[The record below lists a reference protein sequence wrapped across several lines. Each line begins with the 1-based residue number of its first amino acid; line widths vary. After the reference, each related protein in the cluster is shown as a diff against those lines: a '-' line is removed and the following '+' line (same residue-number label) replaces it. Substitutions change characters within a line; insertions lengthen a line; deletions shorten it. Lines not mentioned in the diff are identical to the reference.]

1 MHAGATTEEERERV
15 SHAVEEARRMAGQ
28 LTNSRKQVAILDF
41 GSQFSHLI
49 ARRVREQH
57 VFCELY
63 SCLVAVDVL
72 RSASIVG
79 VILSGGPSSVY
90 DEGSPHVSEGF
101 WEWIQEDN
109 IPVLGICYGMQE
121 MVTHFGGKVEPSR
134 KREYGK
140 AIATKVGEHGKKKG
154 DLFFGIEEEADVVWM
169 SHGDKVTLLPKD
181 FKPIAMTENCPHAA
195 IAGPADYGPPFYGLQ
210 FHPEVTHT
218 VQGDKIIRNFVI
230 DICNAPADWD
240 MRNIADEFI
249 KEVHEKVGPHG
260 HVIGA
265 VSGGVDSSVG
275 AVLLH
280 KAIGDRFHA
289 ILVDNGCLRLHEAQ
303 RVLDRLRN
311 REGIDLH
318 MVDASDRFLEALK
331 GVEDPE
337 VKRKTIGRLFIEVFQ
352 EEAER
357 IKAEVPQGVTVEY
370 LLQGTL
376 YPDVI
381 ESLSYK
387 GPSATIKSHHN
398 VGGLPEKM
406 SLKLLEPLRE
416 LFKDEVR
423 ELGLALGLERDTVF
437 RHPFPGPG
445 LAIRIL
451 GEVNKERCDK
461 LRHADEIAIAEIRK
475 AGIYDNIAQAFVVLL
490 PVKSVGVMGDG
501 RTYENVVS
509 LRCVTT
515 TDFMTANWYH
525 MDHDLLATISNRI
538 INEVQGINRVCYDIS
553 SKPPATIE
561 WL

>member
-1 MHAGATTEEERERV
+1 MDADKAGATREEESARV
-15 SHAVEEARRMAGQ
+15 SEAVKQARALAGQ
-28 LTNSRKQVAILDF
+28 LTSDRKQIAILDF
-41 GSQFSHLI
+41 GSH
-49 ARRVREQH
+49 
-57 VFCELY
+57 
-63 SCLVAVDVL
+63 CLVDVEVL
-72 RSASIVG
+72 KSAHVIG
-79 VILSGGPSSVY
+79 VVLSGGPASVY
-90 DEGSPHVSEGF
+90 DEGSPHVADGF
-101 WEWIQEDN
+101 WDWVESEK
-109 IPVLGICYGMQE
+109 IPVLGVCYGLQE
-121 MVTHFGGKVEPSR
+121 MVNHYGGKVEASA

-140 AIATKVGEHGKKKG
+140 SIVHRTGGHGEKRG
-154 DLFFGIEEEADVVWM
+154 DLFFEIPDEDDVVWM
-169 SHGDKVTLLPKD
+169 SHGDKVTELPPG
-181 FKPIAMTENCPHAA
+181 FKSIAHTDNCPETA
-195 IAGPADYGPPFYGLQ
+195 IAGPEDGVPLYGIQ

-218 VQGDKIIRNFVI
+218 KHGATLIKNFAV
-230 DICNAPADWD
+230 DICGAPTDWD
-240 MRNIADEFI
+240 MKDIAEEFI
-249 KEVHEKVGPHG
+249 REVREKAGPDG

-280 KAIGDRFHA
+280 RAIGDRFHA
-289 ILVDNGCLRLHEAQ
+289 ILVDNGCLRLNEAE

-318 MVDASDRFLEALK
+318 LVDASDRFLAALK

-337 VKRKTIGRLFIEVFQ
+337 VKRKTIGALFIDVFQ

-357 IKAEVPQGVTVEY
+357 IKKEVPEGHTVDF

-381 ESLSYK
+381 ESISYK

-406 SLKLLEPLRE
+406 SLKLIEPLRE

-423 ELGLALGLERDTVF
+423 SLGLALGLEHESVF

-451 GEVNKERCDK
+451 GEVNKESCDK
-461 LRHADEIAIAEIRK
+461 LRLADDIAISEIRK
-475 AGIYDNIAQAFVVLL
+475 AGIYDDIAQAFVVLL

-501 RTYENVVS
+501 RTYENVVA
-509 LRCVTT
+509 LRCVNSS
-515 TDFMTANWYH
+515 DFMTANWYF
-525 MDHDLLATISNRI
+525 MDHETLARISNRI
-538 INEVQGINRVCYDIS
+538 INEVPGINRVCYDIS